1 METHPVKNAN
11 RQLVTCLSACILL
24 TMFLVP
30 LVGCR
35 ESDDAEYALGEIDS
49 TYDAEWNERN
59 AEIYRY
65 LFSQLEEPPSDRIY
79 FITTTP
85 GAQWTDSGGW
95 DVIPAEEL
103 AQFPAASKYRPAD
116 EAFMKGSDVLV
127 KARMPRPGC
136 TGFLS
141 NVGFPTRK
149 LRSKRCVVLQSG
161 GRGRGGHLRKS
172 RRQMAH
178 QETWPG
184 MGIVN

>member
-85 GAQWTDSGGW
+85 MAQWTDSGGW

-127 KARMPRPGC
+127 KGTNAEAWMHWISVKRWVSDTEVEVEKGAWCCNLGGGAAVVIYEKVDGKWHIKKLGPGWV
-136 TGFLS
+136 S
-141 NVGFPTRK
+141 
-149 LRSKRCVVLQSG
+149 
-161 GRGRGGHLRKS
+161 
-172 RRQMAH
+172 
-178 QETWPG
+178 
-184 MGIVN
+184 